1 MIHEIYYERD
11 ELFDVNMIITFKINI
26 TGRPTFEKIESA
38 FNKTIGINEILLT
51 KVNLEPDGRAFYSD
65 NDEFGSWIRHVDE
78 DFENIRQREE
88 KKRFL
93 IEKGEYLRV
102 FVRENSS
109 DTSILFMMH
118 HLAGDGKSLQYFIE
132 DFMTFLSGGTKEYKK
147 IRTVETKENIDAIS
161 RSIVRYHNKKWSG
174 KVFDFDVLDQAYQ
187 TYWSNK
193 TSVIETKTIEKKEL
207 KDILN
212 NCHEAGI
219 KFTAYLTATL
229 ISEEK
234 NKMHIGYAVD
244 YRHDNNRSMGNQA
257 SGISIKYKYV
267 PSISLMENARR
278 IQNKLDKKLK
288 EHEKGSYVLSFV
300 GGINPTLRDA
310 VNLEHVGYFH
320 NKVSYRLAKI
330 MGYVGKIEDY
340 SITNLTVADIPVKYG
355 EYEIKNMMFAAPVV
369 SYGKRI
375 ISVITCNGRTVITRH
390 KMKGC

>member
-11 ELFDVNMIITFKINI
+11 ELFDVNMIITFRIDI
-26 TGRPTFEKIESA
+26 TGRPTYDKVEQA
-38 FNKTIGINEILLT
+38 FYKAIGINEILLT
-51 KVNLEPDGRAFYSD
+51 KVNIEADGRAFYSD
-65 NDEFGSWIRHVDE
+65 NDESGSWIRLVDE
-78 DFENIRQREE
+78 DLKNIRQREE

-102 FVRENSS
+102 FVRENSG

-118 HLAGDGKSLQYFIE
+118 HLAGDGKSLLYFIE

-161 RSIVRYHNKKWSG
+161 RSIVRYHNKKWNG
-174 KVFDFDVLDQAYQ
+174 KVFEFDDRAQSYQ
-187 TYWSNK
+187 SYWSNK
-193 TSVIETKTIEKKEL
+193 SSVIETKIIEEKEL

-257 SGISIKYKYV
+257 SGVSIKYKYV

-310 VNLEHVGYFH
+310 VNLEHVGYYH

-330 MGYVGKIEDY
+330 MGYVGKIKDY
-340 SITNLTVADIPVKYG
+340 SITNLTFADIPVKYG
-355 EYEIKNMMFAAPVV
+355 EYEIKNMMFVAPVV

-375 ISVITCNGRTVITRH
+375 ISVVTCNGRTVITRH
-390 KMKGC
+390 EMREC